1 MTASPTTRGRP
12 RGFDRDAALDA
23 ALDLFWRHG
32 YEATSISMLT
42 KAMGISPPSLY
53 AAFGDKRKLFSEAT
67 ARYAETW
74 GQYGTRPLAE
84 EPTARAA
91 IERMLREAAEGYT
104 DPAHPPGCLV
114 ISAAVNVAEAD
125 AEVKQELRGF
135 REQAKARIAQKIAE
149 DVADG
154 VLPAGTDAVALGR
167 FYAAV
172 IQGMDTQ
179 AADGATRA
187 ELDSIVDVALAA
199 WPR

>member
-1 MTASPTTRGRP
+1 MAAPPSRGRP
-12 RGFDRDAALDA
+12 RAFDRDAALDA
-23 ALDLFWRHG
+23 ALDLFWRYG

-42 KAMGISPPSLY
+42 TAIGINPSSLY
-53 AAFGDKRKLFSEAT
+53 TAFGDKRTLFSEAV

-84 EPTARAA
+84 ESTAYAA
-91 IERMLREAAEGYT
+91 VERMLREVAEGYT
-104 DPAHPPGCLV
+104 SSVHPPGCLV
-114 ISAAVNVAEAD
+114 ISAAVNVSEAD
-125 AEVKQELRGF
+125 TAVKEELRGF
-135 REQAKARIAQKIAE
+135 REQAKARITAKIAE
-149 DVADG
+149 DVTAG
-154 VLPAGTDAVALGR
+154 LLPAETDATALGR

-187 ELDSIVDVALAA
+187 ELDSIASIALRA